1 MIDIPA
7 DQFDLD
13 DLSKIK
19 NNTIIGGGHIDN
31 QEDILRNMLQ
41 KNMMNLPG
49 ATPMNTQMDEDR
61 D

>member
-1 MIDIPA
+1 MPA
-7 DQFDLD
+7 DQSDLD

-19 NNTIIGGGHIDN
+19 NNTIIGEGNDLN
-31 QEDILRNMLQ
+31 QEEMLKMMLQ
-41 KNMMNLPG
+41 KNMMINLPG